1 MATKRDYYEVLQVSR
16 TASDG
21 EISASYRKLA
31 IKYHPDRNPGDED
44 AIGQFKE
51 CAEAFEVLS
60 DSDKRARYDRYGHAG
75 VEGPGGG
82 GAQFNDINDIF
93 EAFGGIF
100 GDLFGGGGGQRGG
113 RRVRRGSDVQCQVTL
128 DLVEAAR
135 GVTRPVRFQRHARCE
150 QCKGSGAAPGSSPV
164 TCDYCGGAGQ
174 VLRASGILR
183 LQTTCPSCH
192 GEGKITKDPCRGCRG
207 QGYVPREVTREVTIP
222 AGIDDGMRVRL
233 PGEGEPSPNGGPP
246 GDCYCFI
253 HVKEHPLFERDGQ
266 HLILRLPI
274 AYSQAALGATLEIP
288 TLNGPADLIV
298 HAGTQPGEVFT
309 LRGKGLADP
318 RRSGVGDL
326 LVQVNIE
333 VPKKVDAEQEK
344 LLRQLSDLEH
354 AAVTPHRKNFFDKVR
369 NFFTTQYDEAPS
381 GAAAED

>member
-1 MATKRDYYEVLQVSR
+1 MSTKRDYYEVLEVSR

-21 EISASYRKLA
+21 EISAAYRKLA
-31 IKYHPDRNPGDED
+31 IKYHPDRNPDDDE
-44 AIGQFKE
+44 AIERFKE
-51 CAEAFEVLS
+51 CAQAFEVLS
-60 DSDKRARYDRYGHAG
+60 DSDKRARYDRHGHAG

-82 GAQFNDINDIF
+82 AAQFTDINDIF

-100 GDLFGGGGGQRGG
+100 GDLFGGEGRAGG

-135 GVTRPVRFQRHARCE
+135 GVNHKVRFARHARCE
-150 QCKGSGAAPGSSPV
+150 QCEGSGAAPGSSPV

-207 QGYVPREVTREVTIP
+207 QGYVPREVTREVQIP

-253 HVKEHPLFERDGQ
+253 HVKDHPLFERDGQ
-266 HLILRLPI
+266 HLILRMPI
-274 AYSQAALGATLEIP
+274 TYSQAALGATLEIP
-288 TLNGPADLIV
+288 TLNGPANLTV

-318 RRSGVGDL
+318 RRSGVGNL

-333 VPKKVDAEQEK
+333 VPKTFDAEQEN
-344 LLRQLSDLEH
+344 LLRQLSELEH
-354 AAVTPHRKNFFDKVR
+354 TAVTPHRKNFFEKVGD
-369 NFFTTQYDEAPS
+369 FFTTQHDEAPS
-381 GAAAED
+381 GAGAED